1 MIVMVGNY
9 GPVYKFTFNLK
20 FVGLSSRIQCCDPSP
35 VEKKQSITKQ
45 PEKIWNIKVIYQS

>member
-20 FVGLSSRIQCCDPSP
+20 FVGLSSRIQYCDPSP
-35 VEKKQSITKQ
+35 VEKKQSIT
-45 PEKIWNIKVIYQS
+45 